1 MPGKINLPLL
11 DHTAAPERSR
21 DIVWALQ
28 SDDRPIGEKRAV
40 GEGSMSLQLRVLN
53 PGDCSAIEGET
64 RICDGPAFTIGRGA
78 DNDWVLLD
86 AQRYLSKHHC
96 RIELTGDGYRV
107 VDISTNGVYLGDAA
121 APIGRGNARP
131 VADGDILNLGS
142 CIVRIEIADAPKARP
157 APTPLAADSFQIP
170 RPTPFDEAAAA
181 PPRFEWAERPGDD
194 RGEANDPFAP
204 LSGLNRADL
213 NFPEPIDTEAE
224 LHSASAGDNPS
235 LTSAFFRA
243 PEVLRPSI
251 PADWQV
257 DPAET
262 PEPIDPPAV
271 DFRVPPTPVET
282 ASVAVVPARRKPI
295 AEVVD
300 LPPPRVKAN
309 PPPPVAPMRDAD
321 AQALIEAF
329 LDGAALPIEA
339 FDIADPANTMRKI
352 GQAFREAVGGIRD
365 LLESRAMLKAEFR
378 LEHTLVRAR
387 DNNPLKFSTNLDGT
401 LAVLLSRRVPGFM
414 EAPDAIRESVRD
426 VKAHEIAIM
435 AGLKAALTSQLEQL
449 SPANLRAQ
457 VEKQGGGG
465 MFGQKARL
473 WERFEALHEQ
483 MSTEQVSASPV
494 GGQFSAA
501 YSAQYRKI

>member
-1 MPGKINLPLL
+1 MG
-11 DHTAAPERSR
+11 
-21 DIVWALQ
+21 
-28 SDDRPIGEKRAV
+28 
-40 GEGSMSLQLRVLN
+40 LQLRVLN

-64 RICDGPAFTIGRGA
+64 RICEGSAFTIGRGA

-96 RIELTGDGYRV
+96 RIELTGEGYRV

-142 CIVRIEIADAPKARP
+142 CIVRIEIADAPAARP
-157 APTPLAADSFQIP
+157 DRAPLPADDFQIP
-170 RPTPFDEAAAA
+170 RPAPFDETAIT
-181 PPRFEWAERPGDD
+181 PPRFEWTERLGDD

-204 LSGLNRADL
+204 LPGLTGADP
-213 NFPEPIDTEAE
+213 NFQEPLDTAAE

-235 LTSAFFRA
+235 LTAAFFRA

-251 PADWQV
+251 PTDWQADPV
-257 DPAET
+257 ETPVPAEPPAVEFPLPPTPAET
-262 PEPIDPPAV
+262 P
-271 DFRVPPTPVET
+271 
-282 ASVAVVPARRKPI
+282 SVAAMPTRRKPMGEI
-295 AEVVD
+295 VD
-300 LPPPRVKAN
+300 LPAPRAKAS
-309 PPPPVAPMRDAD
+309 PPPPVAPMSDAD

-339 FDIADPANTMRKI
+339 FDMTDPVNTMRKI
-352 GQAFREAVGGIRD
+352 GHAFREAVGGIRD

-401 LAVLLSRRVPGFM
+401 LAVLLGRRVPGFM
-414 EAPDAIRESVRD
+414 EAPEAIRESVRD

-435 AGLKAALTSQLEQL
+435 AGLKAALAGQLEQL

-457 VEKQGGGG
+457 AEKHGGGG

-473 WERFEALHEQ
+473 WERFEELHEQ